1 MTSGQS
7 RATSNGERSF
17 KTPESQA
24 PVCWVTVITWANGL
38 LSLLL
43 ELLEGALQLILEVHG
58 ALVDPLYQLVV

>member
-7 RATSNGERSF
+7 RATSNGERI
-17 KTPESQA
+17 QA